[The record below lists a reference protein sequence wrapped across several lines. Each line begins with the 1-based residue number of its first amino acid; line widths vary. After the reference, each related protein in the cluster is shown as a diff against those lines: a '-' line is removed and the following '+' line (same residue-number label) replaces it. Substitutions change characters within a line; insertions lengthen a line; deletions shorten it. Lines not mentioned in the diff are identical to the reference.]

1 MYNEWFLSLCEYF
14 VILKVPYNHIFE
26 SNACCKMIF
35 CCDKGI
41 LSNFRGKDYT
51 QFKDDKKM
59 HVFLLF
65 KVGQTSLPLTSCI
78 VKREQFSA
86 FRFKSYIH
94 TLKGLNKLNWKK
106 LMETIDFN
114 INELLVLFWIVQFI
128 CNWFCKDPWFHFS
141 KQQ

>member
-1 MYNEWFLSLCEYF
+1 MVFISLWIFRNPIKCLTTIF
-14 VILKVPYNHIFE
+14 FKVMLAARWYSVAIKAF
-26 SNACCKMIF
+26 F
-35 CCDKGI
+35 
-41 LSNFRGKDYT
+41 SNFRGKDYT

-65 KVGQTSLPLTSCI
+65 KVGHTSLALTSCI

-86 FRFKSYIH
+86 FRFKWYIH

-114 INELLVLFWIVQFI
+114 INEFLLVLFWIVQFI